1 MGGTVTCDHCGRR
14 VPEAVFC
21 TSCGAHQGTTGQ
33 SGDPRL
39 RHQHYAAHPGEHV
52 GQPALFSTIFPHL
65 GHSRIH
71 EFRYA
76 FLAALAVLILLV
88 GTGLVVAALVGA
100 IFLVPVLYLVY
111 LYEAQV
117 YRDEP
122 ATVLGFTL
130 GGGLVLGF
138 AVSIVADKV
147 LQGTSK
153 GMSVSQVVGLT
164 VLLPIV
170 QVIAMAAPALLLRGR
185 PGFAESIDGFAF
197 GVASGLGFSV
207 AEGLVRFSSVFTS
220 QGLQTDSAN
229 WIAPL
234 IGVAVLI
241 PLLHGSASG
250 VAAASLWR
258 GDRAGRAR
266 ALGLAGVGVA
276 VVLSILFY
284 LIGQLLQNNGVAA
297 LVVLAFQVLPVGALL
312 VYARYLMHH
321 ALLEEAAAMGFRPA
335 VCPHCHRHVVAAGF
349 CPNCGVALSA
359 GPRSAATLAGAGE
372 RAATQ
377 GVG

>member
-1 MGGTVTCDHCGRR
+1 MTCEHCGRQ
-14 VPEAVFC
+14 VPDAVFC
-21 TSCGAHQGTTGQ
+21 TACGAHQGTTGQ
-33 SGDPRL
+33 SGDPQL

-52 GQPALFSTIFPHL
+52 GQPAVFSTIFPHL

-76 FLAALAVLILLV
+76 FFAALGVLILLV
-88 GTGLVVAALVGA
+88 GTGLVVAALLGA
-100 IFLVPVLYLVY
+100 IFLIPILYLVY
-111 LYEAQV
+111 LYEARV

-130 GGGLVLGF
+130 GGGVIFGLV
-138 AVSIVADKV
+138 VSIVADKV
-147 LQGTSK
+147 LQGTGKSTTA
-153 GMSVSQVVGLT
+153 GQIVGLT
-164 VLLPIV
+164 VILPIV
-170 QVIAMAAPALLLRGR
+170 QIIFMVLPALLLRGR
-185 PGFAESIDGFAF
+185 PAFPETIDGFAF

-207 AEGLVRFSSVFTS
+207 AEGLVRFSSVFTD

-250 VAAASLWR
+250 VVTASLWR
-258 GDRAGRAR
+258 TDRAGHAR
-266 ALGLAGVGVA
+266 FLGVAGVPLA
-276 VVLSILFY
+276 VVLSVVFY
-284 LIGQLLQNNGVAA
+284 LVGELMQNNGVAA

-312 VYARYLMHH
+312 IFARYLMHH
-321 ALLEEAAAMGFRPA
+321 ALLEEAADMGFRAA

-349 CPNCGVALSA
+349 CPNCGVALAA
-359 GPRSAATLAGAGE
+359 GPRSQATLGESAQPTVAGGAL
-372 RAATQ
+372 
-377 GVG
+377 